1 MKTIHGLEIDNS
13 LLSENLDRITNQI
26 FKLLPMYEEEQDWQ
40 KPLETLIIELSGFN
54 GLFKDNSESVRL
66 LFKMQGLLE
75 SSDIDFMAFRRT
87 IFECCSLAG
96 KIKTHIV

>member
-1 MKTIHGLEIDNS
+1 MNTVYDFEIDNN
-13 LLSENLDRITNQI
+13 LLIENLDRITNQI
-26 FKLLPMYEEEQDWQ
+26 FKLLPMYEEKQDWQ

-54 GLFKDNSESVRL
+54 GLFLANSDCIRL

-75 SSDIDFMAFRRT
+75 NSDIDFMTFRRT
-87 IFECCSLAG
+87 IFECCSLSG